1 MSRLKNLSGTS
12 DSAPHTKVH
21 PDVQTVFLVMPSSSC
36 PITGHHL
43 NRAGC
48 ILFALSLQVFI
59 DIGEVH
65 SPIPGSDKLNIPS
78 SLNQVKYLACSIP
91 QINLLGYVSYDSQ
104 NTFLDTCNNIQIM
117 KPSEGNQTAFT

>member
-1 MSRLKNLSGTS
+1 
-12 DSAPHTKVH
+12 
-21 PDVQTVFLVMPSSSC
+21 MPSFSC

-43 NRAGC
+43 NEAGC

-65 SPIPGSDKLNIPS
+65 SPIPGSDKMNIPS

-104 NTFLDTCNNIQIM
+104 NTFLNTCINIQIM
-117 KPSEGNQTAFT
+117 KPSEGKQTAFI